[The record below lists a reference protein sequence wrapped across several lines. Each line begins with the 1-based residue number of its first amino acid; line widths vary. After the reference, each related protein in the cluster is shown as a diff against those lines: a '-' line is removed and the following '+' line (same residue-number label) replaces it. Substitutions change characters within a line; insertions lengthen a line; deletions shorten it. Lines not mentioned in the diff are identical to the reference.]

1 MRSLPD
7 ACHAPGLM
15 PTKRIVVREEL
26 CTGCR
31 ACQVACV
38 AGHDGLFGVFTARLR
53 IIKNESLGLDHPQVC
68 RLCGRAPCMASCVT
82 KALYRDDTTSAVLL
96 RAEVCDSCTACV
108 EACPFGM
115 VALHPDTGLPLICD
129 LCGGEPACVRR
140 CPTGAI
146 SYGDLSAESERPP
159 AMHLV
164 RPDPTSPRPR
174 LGEDG

>member
-7 ACHAPGLM
+7 ACRAPRLM
-15 PTKRIVVREEL
+15 PTKGIVVREEL

-38 AGHDGLFGVFTARLR
+38 ARHDGRFGVSTARLR
-53 IIKNESLGLDHPQVC
+53 IVKNESLGLDRPQVC
-68 RLCGRAPCMASCVT
+68 LLCGRAPCMARCPST
-82 KALYRDDTTSAVLL
+82 ALYRDDTTSAVLL
-96 RAEVCDSCTACV
+96 RAEMCDSCTACA
-108 EACPFGM
+108 EACPFDM
-115 VALHPDTGLPLICD
+115 VALHPVTGLPLICD
-129 LCGGEPACVRR
+129 LCGGEPVCVRR

-146 SYGDLSAESERPP
+146 SYGDLPPESERPP

-164 RPDPTSPRPR
+164 RPDPASSHPR